1 MKDELN
7 KEKLR
12 TAQGKDRIS
21 EFEDKREEQGQAN
34 KGKDKIVQRYRWE
47 LQDIYDIWKGQIY
60 GYRYKRTTSV

>member
-21 EFEDKREEQGQAN
+21 EFEDKREEQGQSN
-34 KGKDKIVQRYRWE
+34 KGKDKIVKRYRWE

>member
-21 EFEDKREEQGQAN
+21 EFEDKREEQGQSN
-34 KGKDKIVQRYRWE
+34 KGKDKIVQRYWWE
-47 LQDIYDIWKGQIY
+47 FQDIYDIWKGQIY